1 MLLICFKHVFLFT
14 FSDNLFLSN
23 TILKKLKNK
32 ILYYILL
39 LYLSL
44 LFVIIKLRLALL

>member
-1 MLLICFKHVFLFT
+1 MFFLFT

-23 TILKKLKNK
+23 AIFKKLKNK

-39 LYLSL
+39 IYLLL